1 MSFKDAMDS
10 IFNQGE
16 MRNKIN
22 KLNNEMKTKKYHII
36 ATVLKN
42 ILKQTVQTGLQDN
55 KS

>member
-36 ATVLKN
+36 ATVLKSN
-42 ILKQTVQTGLQDN
+42 SKISHYRNSYKI
-55 KS
+55 